1 MNRFVCTAAVLLMTA
16 AFPVFGKVSFNS
28 VSVNESD
35 EILFTVSQTVPGTHE
50 YNTLFTA
57 KLGKDALA
65 SSPRLLTCFPEKME
79 LVQNG
84 SVLQIRNR
92 YGSAWYSPSQKKL
105 SWVSSSDS
113 LPVAYSRTSP
123 QSVSPDGNYA
133 CFVRQSKSGSGQL
146 ILQNM
151 RTQAQVIL
159 AESVSFSF
167 DSVAVKWS
175 PDSDILLYEKNG
187 AVYFISASTSFGPLQ
202 ISERLRRIGE
212 GTIASVSWT
221 QERSLLY
228 IDGDIIYRINQN
240 ELYTRGLYSSLA
252 GTGTIVGR
260 LPYTFDSSRDVFW
273 SDASGLQIVVV
284 SQNNLV
290 SYYSL
295 SAQSYDFVQSKGIFT
310 LTGARGA
317 VLGCQVFWNQKQ
329 QPLLWVDFLL
339 YEDGKRSSRMYAL
352 SSSMDVIFEVKDS
365 VTPVASPDSSLI
377 AFTGGESVY
386 VFDINAA
393 QVRGRLRGEP
403 VVSFVWGSNTLLY
416 VGGTKT
422 VRSWN
427 LRSEEVSLLFLSS
440 VDEAVWSGSL
450 VYGSFKDE
458 TTVYAYN
465 SNLNTWTASSLKNVS
480 FTSVEKNAR
489 YRVFIGN
496 SQNKM
501 FENAAFV
508 RSLQGAVVTYPVFA
522 ESDVCDT
529 SVKRV
534 AVVFDALD
542 RADGLPQVLCALNQ
556 FKIPATFFIN
566 GEFVRRYPSETRQ
579 IVASGYECASGF
591 FTLTDLTSA
600 QDFVIDDSFIKRG
613 LARNED
619 EFYDT
624 TGTELSLLWHAPLY
638 KANASI
644 LSAGEAAGYR
654 YVDTVVASDNV
665 ETLIEK
671 IVPATYDG
679 MIIPVCVGTDTQ
691 KIDLLIS
698 SLLDSGCTIVD
709 VREFIE

>member
-1 MNRFVCTAAVLLMTA
+1 MKRFLCVAAVFFVAA

-35 EILFTVSQTVPGTHE
+35 EILFTVSQTVPGTND
-50 YNTLFTA
+50 YNALFAA
-57 KLGKDALA
+57 KLDKKGLA
-65 SSPRLLTCFPEKME
+65 SAPRLLTCFPEKME

-84 SVLQIRNR
+84 TILQLRNR
-92 YGSAWYSPSQKKL
+92 YGCAWYSIAQKNVT
-105 SWVSSSDS
+105 WITSSDS
-113 LPVAYSRTSP
+113 LPIDYSRTSA
-123 QSVSPDGNYA
+123 QSVSPDGNYS
-133 CFVRQSKSGSGQL
+133 CFVRLNKSGSGQL
-146 ILQNM
+146 LLQNL

-159 AESVSFSF
+159 AESVTFSF

-187 AVYFISASTSFGPLQ
+187 TVFFVSASTAFGPMQ
-202 ISERLRRIGE
+202 ISENLRKIGP

-221 QERSLLY
+221 QDRSLLY
-228 IDGDIIYRINQN
+228 IDGDIVYRINQN

-260 LPYTFDSSRDVFW
+260 LPYAFDAKRDVFW
-273 SDASGLQIVVV
+273 SDASGSQIVVV
-284 SQNNLV
+284 SQNNLAC
-290 SYYSL
+290 YYSL

-339 YEDGKRSSRMYAL
+339 YEDGKRSSRMYSL

-365 VTPVASPDSSLI
+365 VSPVASPDGSLI
-377 AFTGGESVY
+377 AFTGGDSVY
-386 VFDINAA
+386 VYDINAA
-393 QVRGRLRGEP
+393 QVRGRLKGES
-403 VVSFVWGSNTLLY
+403 VVSFVWGSNSILY
-416 VGGTKT
+416 VGGIKT
-422 VRSWN
+422 VRAWN
-427 LRSEEVSLLFLSS
+427 LRSEEVSVLFLSS
-440 VDEAVWSGSL
+440 VDEAAWSGSM

-458 TTVYAYN
+458 ETVYAYN
-465 SNLNTWTASSLKNVS
+465 AKLNTWNASSLRNVS
-480 FTSVEKNAR
+480 FASVEKNAR

-496 SQNKM
+496 AQNKL

-508 RSLQGAVVTYPVFA
+508 RSLQGTVVTYPVFA
-522 ESDVCDT
+522 QSDTPVPA
-529 SVKRV
+529 SKRV
-534 AVVFDALD
+534 ALVFDAVD
-542 RADGLPQVLCALNQ
+542 RADGLPQILCALNQ

-591 FTLTDLTSA
+591 FAMTDLTSSV
-600 QDFVIDDSFIKRG
+600 DFVIDEGFIKRG

-619 EFYDT
+619 EFYAT
-624 TGTELSLLWHAPLY
+624 TGTELSLLWHAPSY
-638 KANASI
+638 RANKTI
-644 LSAGEAAGYR
+644 LAAGEKAGYR
-654 YVDTVVASDNV
+654 YVDAVVSEESV

-671 IVPATYDG
+671 VVPSVYDG

-709 VREFIE
+709 VRDLIE